1 MLRAVHTGEI
11 VQAADRDLA
20 VPIKSRDAV
29 IGVVRLSKPESQGD
43 WTAQELNMVNVLVDR
58 LGVTLESARL
68 YEDTQRR
75 ASTERLLADVT
86 SRIRGTLDVD
96 AVLRTAVQELRRLLA
111 LDAAE
116 VYMGS
121 DLLEGTLDAHHEG
134 V

>member
-1 MLRAVHTGEI
+1 
-11 VQAADRDLA
+11 
-20 VPIKSRDAV
+20 V
-29 IGVVRLSKPESQGD
+29 IGVMRLSKPETRGD

-68 YEDTQRR
+68 YEDTQQR
-75 ASTERLLADVT
+75 AATERLLADAT
-86 SRIRGTLDVD
+86 ARIRGTLDVD

-116 VYMGS
+116 VYLGPE
-121 DLLEGTLDAHHEG
+121 LVAEGFDAHSEG